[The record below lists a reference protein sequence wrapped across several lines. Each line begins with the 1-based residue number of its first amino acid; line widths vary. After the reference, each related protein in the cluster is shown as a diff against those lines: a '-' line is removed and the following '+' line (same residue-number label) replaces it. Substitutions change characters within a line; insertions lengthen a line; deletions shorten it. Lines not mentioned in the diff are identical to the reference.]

1 MSMVNAMDAARYVLG
16 IAAHSAG
23 DSVTASRELAA
34 LRQLDR
40 ETAEQLAVYMSRRY
54 RSDQGKR
61 PE

>member
-1 MSMVNAMDAARYVLG
+1 MFAARYVLG

-34 LRQLDR
+34 LRQIDR
-40 ETAEQLAVYMSRRY
+40 ETAEQLPVYMSRRY
-54 RSDQGKR
+54 RSGQGKR